1 MRKIR
6 YLDIATDIR
15 TRLADGMFDDGR
27 LPSEAELSE
36 TYDASR
42 VTIRKALE
50 ALRDEGLID
59 AQQGLGW
66 FAAGD
71 PLRQRLGR
79 LGTIEAQLTASGV
92 ESQRHILEL
101 RTVVAP
107 ARVRNVLNTE
117 RVLRLVRLNLADGR
131 PFALVTV
138 WCPASLGGGLT
149 REQLTHSSF
158 HDLLDVPARPRRPDD
173 RSGRCQPTRVRAARG
188 RDELAG
194 ARVRTDHL
202 RHRRTT
208 RCSWPPTCSPG
219 SLTEFSVDLPRTERS
234 IAPSGIRLVE

>member
-15 TRLADGMFDDGR
+15 TRLADGMFEDGR

-36 TYDASR
+36 TFHASR

-50 ALRDEGLID
+50 ALRSEGLID

-107 ARVRNVLNTE
+107 ARVRNVLNAE

-138 WCPASLGGGLT
+138 WCPEALGGELT

-158 HDLLDVPARPRRPDD
+158 HDLLEIPLGHGVQTIAAAAASPRE
-173 RSGRCQPTRVRAARG
+173 S
-188 RDELAG
+188 ELLEVEPG
-194 ARVRTDHL
+194 SPVL
-202 RHRRTT
+202 VCERTT
-208 RCSWPPTCSPG
+208 YDTADHAVLLATYVFPG
-219 SLTEFSVDLPRTERS
+219 ALTEFSVDLPRTEHS

>member
-6 YLDIATDIR
+6 YLDIADDLR
-15 TRLADGMFDDGR
+15 SRLSDGDFKRGR
-27 LPSEAELSE
+27 LPSEAELSVS
-36 TYDASR
+36 YDASR

-50 ALRDEGLID
+50 ALRVEGLID

-79 LGTIEAQLTASGV
+79 LGTIESQLAASGV
-92 ESQRHILEL
+92 DSQRSVLEL

-107 ARVRNVLNTE
+107 ARVRNVLNTD

-138 WCPASLGGGLT
+138 WCPEELGGTFT
-149 REQLTHSSF
+149 REQLTEHSF
-158 HDLLDVPARPRRPDD
+158 HDLLEVPLGHGVQTIAAAAASAR
-173 RSGRCQPTRVRAARG
+173 
-188 RDELAG
+188 EAG
-194 ARVRTDHL
+194 LLEIDLDAPVL
-202 RHRRTT
+202 VCERTT
-208 RCSWPPTCSPG
+208 YDTSDRAVLLATYVFPG
-219 SLTEFSVDLPRTERS
+219 ALTEFSVDLPRTETS
-234 IAPSGIRLVE
+234 IAPSGIRLIE

>member
-6 YLDIATDIR
+6 YLDIADDLR
-15 TRLADGMFDDGR
+15 TRLGDGDFEKGR
-27 LPSEAELSE
+27 LPSESTLSL

-66 FAAGD
+66 FASGD
-71 PLRQRLGR
+71 PLRQHLGR
-79 LGTIEAQLTASGV
+79 LGTIEAQLEASGV
-92 ESQRHILEL
+92 QSERHVLGL
-101 RTVVAP
+101 RVVTAP
-107 ARVRNVLNTE
+107 ARVRSVLNVE

-138 WCPASLGGGLT
+138 WCPESLGGAFT
-149 REQLTHSSF
+149 REQLTANSF
-158 HDLLDVPARPRRPDD
+158 HDLLEVPLGHGIQTIAAAAAGD
-173 RSGRCQPTRVRAARG
+173 REAE
-188 RDELAG
+188 ELQIAPG
-194 ARVRTDHL
+194 SPVL
-202 RHRRTT
+202 VCERTT
-208 RCSWPPTCSPG
+208 YDTAGRAVLLATYVFPG
-219 SLTEFSVDLPRTERS
+219 SLTVFSVDLPRTETS